1 MTKDYEGGGCAA
13 SRCAVGPQTQ
23 TVSPERYHLSKFRE
37 IKKNTTYK
45 QEIGLK
51 PRGLWYS
58 FEKETWMK
66 YIVREMGVG
75 VGRESLDSGSEC
87 GNTVTSGHLAH
98 HDASHTGSAVRGLQD
113 QRYPEELYL
122 HTLKLACGVRTCSID
137 DKVFVS
143 DKLNERNQPILSLKN
158 ETDVEKLYDRFQ
170 ITNPIGEPPK
180 SGIKRIDYEMIGM
193 IYAGLE
199 IAFDCNYLKTHGR
212 DFVSTEVV
220 STEDAPIEN
229 VESSARC
236 RYPILTFFDVC
247 SGCIWDLEALS
258 LSNSGPEEIK
268 LSDLVAK
275 FGPAA
280 EERALS
286 RGGGGSSLAPWT
298 IVSILVVIASSLAGS
313 AT

>member
-1 MTKDYEGGGCAA
+1 
-13 SRCAVGPQTQ
+13 
-23 TVSPERYHLSKFRE
+23 
-37 IKKNTTYK
+37 
-45 QEIGLK
+45 
-51 PRGLWYS
+51 
-58 FEKETWMK
+58 MK

-87 GNTVTSGHLAH
+87 GNTVTSGHLAHHDASHAESAESELGDQMYPEQLDLQGSESGNTVTSGHLAH